1 MGIFNGFI
9 FTIVLAFNL
18 FFCLNRSEKENA
30 ELEQKRQWVENEIE
44 KIVAKQKDIALLEKE
59 LRGRDSSLRKKEAL
73 LLEKGHL
80 EKKKSK
86 TSLNISKVNTDLCKN
101 VC

>member
-1 MGIFNGFI
+1 MCIESETTSGHFSENTLISI
-9 FTIVLAFNL
+9 CHP
-18 FFCLNRSEKENA
+18 CLLHSVKENE

-73 LLEKGHL
+73 LLEKGNL

-86 TSLNISKVNTDLCKN
+86 TSLNISKVSNK
-101 VC
+101 